1 MKSQLQWINIEFKCF
16 FRNFITIF
24 FTLIFPPLFL
34 ILFGEIYGNNPTPMF
49 DGLGTVD
56 ASLPAYICMILCV
69 TGIMSLPLSLTSY
82 REKKILKR
90 FKATPTT
97 PAQIIV
103 AQIVVNLLMTV
114 IGAILLVIIARLR
127 YSAALPANLLN
138 VAIAF
143 LLGVLCIFSMGFVI
157 ASVIDNSK
165 AATAIANVVY
175 FPMLFLSGATIPI
188 ETMPDTVQSIA
199 KFIPL
204 THAVEM
210 MKGAWAGKSLLNF
223 GTQILVL
230 LAIIVVC
237 ITVSI
242 LSFRWDSDNV

>member
-1 MKSQLQWINIEFKCF
+1 
-16 FRNFITIF
+16 
-24 FTLIFPPLFL
+24 
-34 ILFGEIYGNNPTPMF
+34 
-49 DGLGTVD
+49 
-56 ASLPAYICMILCV
+56 
-69 TGIMSLPLSLTSY
+69 MSLPLSLTSY

>member
-1 MKSQLQWINIEFKCF
+1 MIAEFDISFLTRVGSHNCYRLHENGLSHQVECCCFIN
-16 FRNFITIF
+16 
-24 FTLIFPPLFL
+24 LIGESFPSLLVSADFD
-34 ILFGEIYGNNPTPMF
+34 TP
-49 DGLGTVD
+49 DTD
-56 ASLPAYICMILCV
+56 
-69 TGIMSLPLSLTSY
+69 
-82 REKKILKR
+82 
-90 FKATPTT
+90 
-97 PAQIIV
+97 
-103 AQIVVNLLMTV
+103 
-114 IGAILLVIIARLR
+114 GAI
-127 YSAALPANLLN
+127 
-138 VAIAF
+138 
-143 LLGVLCIFSMGFVI
+143 
-157 ASVIDNSK
+157 IDNSK

>member
-56 ASLPAYICMILCV
+56 ASLPAYICMIFCV

-127 YSAALPANLLN
+127 YSAALPANLMWR
-138 VAIAF
+138 
-143 LLGVLCIFSMGFVI
+143 LLFCWVCS
-157 ASVIDNSK
+157 AS
-165 AATAIANVVY
+165 
-175 FPMLFLSGATIPI
+175 FP
-188 ETMPDTVQSIA
+188 
-199 KFIPL
+199 
-204 THAVEM
+204 
-210 MKGAWAGKSLLNF
+210 WAL
-223 GTQILVL
+223 
-230 LAIIVVC
+230 
-237 ITVSI
+237 
-242 LSFRWDSDNV
+242 

>member
-1 MKSQLQWINIEFKCF
+1 M
-16 FRNFITIF
+16 
-24 FTLIFPPLFL
+24 
-34 ILFGEIYGNNPTPMF
+34 
-49 DGLGTVD
+49 
-56 ASLPAYICMILCV
+56 
-69 TGIMSLPLSLTSY
+69 
-82 REKKILKR
+82 
-90 FKATPTT
+90 
-97 PAQIIV
+97 
-103 AQIVVNLLMTV
+103 
-114 IGAILLVIIARLR
+114 
-127 YSAALPANLLN
+127 
-138 VAIAF
+138 
-143 LLGVLCIFSMGFVI
+143 I